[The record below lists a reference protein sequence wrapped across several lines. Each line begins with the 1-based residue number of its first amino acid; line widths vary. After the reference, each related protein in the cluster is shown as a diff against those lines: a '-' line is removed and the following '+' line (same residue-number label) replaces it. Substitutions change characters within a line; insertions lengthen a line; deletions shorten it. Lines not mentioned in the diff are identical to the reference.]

1 MFFTGHYRYQ
11 RVATVIVALFLF
23 CGEVQGIH
31 FGLLYVGY
39 FLARGFFLL
48 REIGDNLCV
57 EGFDEAG
64 RKECKGD
71 NDHQGYKG
79 CKD

>member
-1 MFFTGHYRYQ
+1 MFFTGHRYQ
-11 RVATVIVALFLF
+11 RVATAIVALFLF

-39 FLARGFFLL
+39 FLERYFRLL
-48 REIGDNLCV
+48 RQISEYLCI
-57 EGFDEAG
+57 EGFDETG
-64 RKECKGD
+64 GKEGKGNYD
-71 NDHQGYKG
+71 QQCNKG